1 MVVGLQATWS
11 RLNLTNRLK
20 VEKLLWYV
28 CLTFAKHICIELYNI
43 SDTTWNNGVLW
54 DQGSCI
60 SLRGANSERN
70 RHKDYL
76 FQKKLAKALPIDSF
90 RFDFRCETW
99 SLPSGITHIHPIL
112 SFRGSHETGGVWKM
126 GALHED
132 LEDLEVVVQYLSKE
146 FGYVVD
152 LVVGH
157 SRGSVVAMRWLCIAE
172 EAKHVRGFVN
182 VSGRYRMEVSRLF
195 DYAIEEIVINGKVI
209 EENTLCVPSSE

>member
-1 MVVGLQATWS
+1 MEQWGTL
-11 RLNLTNRLK
+11 
-20 VEKLLWYV
+20 
-28 CLTFAKHICIELYNI
+28 
-43 SDTTWNNGVLW
+43 
-54 DQGSCI
+54 GSCI
-60 SLRGANSERN
+60 SLRGADSERN